1 MRRLHVRIYLA
12 VLASLVVFAV
22 AATAAIALLLRRLS
36 DRTFF
41 AQMFRPVPVKAE
53 G

>member
-22 AATAAIALLLRRLS
+22 AAAIGWRLLGDGSGAAFDAAAVL
-36 DRTFF
+36 
-41 AQMFRPVPVKAE
+41 AQNVLPPA
-53 G
+53 